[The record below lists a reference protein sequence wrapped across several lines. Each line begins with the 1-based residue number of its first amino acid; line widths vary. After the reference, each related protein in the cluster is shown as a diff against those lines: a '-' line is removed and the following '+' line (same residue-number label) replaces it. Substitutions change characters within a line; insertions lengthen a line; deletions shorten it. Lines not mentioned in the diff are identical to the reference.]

1 MDTINYVERF
11 LHTDEPVLFETNA
24 LMDKKHTEDF
34 NKFNYTKRNAAIFIV
49 SLIVG
54 IFGILGAL
62 ASAVLGEFS
71 KGSISMLCGILC
83 IGFPFMNI
91 KKAASD
97 SMKNGYHYGNINN
110 YKFYQEYFV
119 NTDFFTISIIPYNIV
134 VDAHETDEYF
144 FLYISKHQAHVIPK
158 YSFVIN
164 TPDEMRKMLT
174 IKLGNRFI
182 VHCK

>member
-34 NKFNYTKRNAAIFIV
+34 NKFNYTKRTTAMFIAN
-49 SLIVG
+49 LIVG
-54 IFGILGAL
+54 ILCILGAL
-62 ASAVLGEFS
+62 ASVSLGEFS
-71 KGSISMLCGILC
+71 KGLISMLCGIFC
-83 IGFPFMNI
+83 IGFPFINI
-91 KKAASD
+91 KKTASD

-134 VDAHETDEYF
+134 ADAHETDEYF

-164 TPDEMRKMLT
+164 TPEEMRKMLT
-174 IKLGNRFI
+174 IKLGNRFT

>member
-24 LMDKKHTEDF
+24 PMDKKHTESF
-34 NKFNYTKRNAAIFIV
+34 LKFTLTKRNTAAFTFN
-49 SLIVG
+49 LIIGVLC
-54 IFGILGAL
+54 ILGAF
-62 ASAVLGEFS
+62 ASVAFGEFS
-71 KGSISMLCGILC
+71 RGFISMLCGIFC
-83 IGFPFMNI
+83 IVFPFINF
-91 KKAASD
+91 KKSASD

-119 NTDFFTISIIPYNIV
+119 NTDFFSISIIPYNIV

-164 TPDEMRKMLT
+164 TPEEMRKMLT
-174 IKLGNRFI
+174 IKLGNRFT

>member
-24 LMDKKHTEDF
+24 LMDKKHSEDF
-34 NKFNYTKRNAAIFIV
+34 QKFTYTKRNTAAFTFN
-49 SLIVG
+49 LIVG
-54 IFGILGAL
+54 VLSILCGFAWL
-62 ASAVLGEFS
+62 ASGNLLESV
-71 KGSISMLCGILC
+71 ISMLVGIFC
-83 IGFPFMNI
+83 IGLPFMNI

-110 YKFYQEYFV
+110 YKFFQEYFV

-134 VDAHETDEYF
+134 VDAHEIDEYF
-144 FLYISKHQAHVIPK
+144 FLYISKFQAHIIPK
-158 YSFVIN
+158 NSFVMN
-164 TPDEMRKMLT
+164 TPEEMRKMLT
-174 IKLGNRFI
+174 IKLGNRFT